1 MLDRLA
7 AAWSTYWT
15 RPYFLF
21 IAGMMAFT
29 SLVSAGM
36 LSGQS
41 LFRADNPG
49 LPAPS
54 MLLFSVMFVIA
65 FPGIAVFMQL
75 VLQFQFSFAL
85 LLPRYAPS
93 HLLAAGALLS
103 FMWFATALLTV
114 LAGAPWPLTVVAAS
128 TLVSATFATCR
139 AFPRTIPI
147 WLLWCL
153 MILCY
158 GPALALIVALL
169 SPAIGPRGVADA
181 MQPWHAGLSL
191 IQLGFLAGLAAQFL
205 PESSRF
211 FAEGGGNALPMWGAG
226 FDIPFEKALNS
237 DSAQA
242 QSKCIKP
249 LVASLRDSDL
259 AAYHGQRWF
268 RRLRLWQAGGSPGP
282 LRMFSFG
289 LFLQVMFF
297 VIMVG
302 TNGRNTSQAGFIVMQ
317 TCMTLSIIVLQ
328 SARGRQLRFGVE
340 WLRPVS
346 RQTAVGDLL
355 RGIAFDLLA
364 IPLVSVAAAV
374 WVTSIDRINWTGQHW
389 VCLLA
394 AASGAYVL
402 SVGLVSTLSL
412 VRSNLSL
419 LPAVGLMFLPSIPC
433 MWIFLPPPRDLSQS
447 SFLMMAAIV
456 GLSLIVP
463 GVVLIAIARRKW
475 LDRELA

>member
-21 IAGMMAFT
+21 IAGMMV
-29 SLVSAGM
+29 LLCIVSAAM

-41 LFRADNPG
+41 LFQADNPG
-49 LPAPS
+49 LPPSS
-54 MLLFSVMFVIA
+54 MLLFSVLFVVA

-75 VLQFQFSFAL
+75 VLQFQFSFAR

-93 HLLAAGALLS
+93 HLLVAGALLS
-103 FMWFATALLTV
+103 FMWFVIALLTV

-139 AFPRTIPI
+139 AIPRTIPI

-158 GPALALIVALL
+158 GPALALIVALM
-169 SPAIGPRGVADA
+169 SPAVGPQGVADA

-191 IQLGFLAGLAAQFL
+191 IQLGFLAGLAVRFL

-211 FAEGGGNALPMWGAG
+211 FAERGENALPMGVDG
-226 FDIPFEKALNS
+226 FDIPFENTLNS
-237 DSAQA
+237 NSARA

-249 LVASLRDSDL
+249 FVTSLCDSDL
-259 AAYHGQRWF
+259 VGYHGQRWL
-268 RRLRLWQAGGSPGP
+268 RRLRLWQGGGSPGP
-282 LRMFSFG
+282 LRMFLFG
-289 LFLQVMFF
+289 LLLQIMFF
-297 VIMVG
+297 AIIVG
-302 TNGRNTSQAGFIVMQ
+302 TNGRNTSLAGSIVLQ
-317 TCMTLSIIVLQ
+317 TCMASSILVLQ

-346 RQTAVGDLL
+346 RQTAVGDFL
-355 RGIAFDLLA
+355 RGLAWDLLA
-364 IPLVSVAAAV
+364 IPLVPVAAAV
-374 WVTSIDRINWTGQHW
+374 WITAIDRVHWTGQHW
-389 VCLLA
+389 VCLLIA
-394 AASGAYVL
+394 AAGLYVL
-402 SVGLVSTLSL
+402 SVGLVSILSL

-419 LPAVGLMFLPSIPC
+419 MAAGGLMFLPSMPC
-433 MWIFLPPPRDLSQS
+433 MWVFLPPPRDLSQS

-463 GVVLIAIARRKW
+463 GVAMIISARRKW